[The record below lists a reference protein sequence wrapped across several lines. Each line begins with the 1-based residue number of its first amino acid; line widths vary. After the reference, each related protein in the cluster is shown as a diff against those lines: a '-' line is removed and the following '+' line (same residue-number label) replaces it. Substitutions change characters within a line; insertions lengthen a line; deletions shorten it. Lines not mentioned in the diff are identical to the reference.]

1 MFTRIYKVIWTG
13 TYSAAID
20 IAEINNAS
28 GKVCGLISVDVTQTS
43 EEGDAEDEQVA
54 IEFIRA
60 HSTSGSGGSSFTA
73 LPELGDAAFSG
84 TCEIGNTTLA
94 TGGTPVTHNGDGF
107 NVRAGYPF
115 KPHEVQ
121 MGQYLIAS
129 GERAVIRLPDTPT
142 DAITI
147 RAVVLFGEIG

>member
-1 MFTRIYKVIWTG
+1 MFTRVYKVIWTG

-28 GKVCGLISVDVTQTS
+28 GKVAGLISVNVTQTS
-43 EEGDAEDEQVA
+43 EEGDAEDEMVA

-60 HSTSGSGGSSFTA
+60 HATSGSGGSAFTA
-73 LPELGDAAFSG
+73 LPEQGDAAFSG

-94 TGGTPVTHNGDGF
+94 STGTPVTHLGEGF
-107 NVRAGYPF
+107 NVRAGYSF
-115 KPHEVQ
+115 RPHEVE

>member
-1 MFTRIYKVIWTG
+1 MFSRIYKVIWTG
-13 TYSAAID
+13 TYSAPID

-28 GKVCGLISVDVTQTS
+28 GKVAGLISVYVTQTS
-43 EEGDAEDEQVA
+43 EEGDAEDEMVA
-54 IEFIRA
+54 IEFLRA

-73 LPELGDAAFSG
+73 LPEQGDAAFSG

-94 TGGTPVTHNGDGF
+94 TGGTPVTHNGEGF
-107 NVRAGYPF
+107 NVRGGYGF
-115 KPHEVQ
+115 RPHEIEYPQ
-121 MGQYLIAS
+121 FLIAS

-142 DAITI
+142 DAMTI